1 MPTPL
6 YDVCVI
12 GSGAAGGIMTKEL
25 CEGGAKV
32 ILLEAG
38 AEVKPHQFRSHCWPS
53 DMQFRGYRNEKQDLF
68 YPGDVRDSIRY
79 QNSDRVS
86 VDRIRVLGGRTV
98 HWNAVVLRYSH
109 SDFREYTLNGFDTD
123 WPISYEEIAPYYER
137 IEQSIGVC
145 GNDDGIETLPA
156 GRHYL
161 PPLPLR
167 CSEQILRRETRGMGV
182 KVISV
187 RKALLTRDYD
197 NRPACHYCGHC
208 MDGCDV
214 SAIYSTPGSMLPKAR
229 RTGNLTLR
237 QNALAREILLDKTG
251 LARGV
256 SIVDRNTGG
265 EEEIR
270 ARIVVVC
277 CATIETARLLLN
289 SKSPSHPDGLAN
301 SSGVV
306 GRYLHGHS
314 SGAMHMYLKELE
326 GRPAG
331 NQDGA
336 LDQCLIPRWDTES
349 FRGTYDFQVNY
360 SGYMFPFQA
369 RSVRGYGSAFKKRVR
384 DMQPGFLM
392 LGGFCKVTSHADNRV
407 TVDPHTTDAHG
418 IPIPVVQF
426 RFHDMDKEIYSAMR
440 TSALEMSDR
449 LKAEVTSAPPAEPSG
464 FASHENGTVRMGTDP
479 KSSALNSFCQS
490 HDVKNLFVTDG
501 STFPSSAE
509 KNPTLTIMALSLRA
523 ADYIKDRRRKGEL

>member
-1 MPTPL
+1 MPSPI

-12 GSGAAGGIMTKEL
+12 GSGAAGGIVTKEL

-38 AEVKPHQFRSHCWPS
+38 SEVKPHEFRSHCWPYEMES
-53 DMQFRGYRNEKQDLF
+53 RGYRSEKQDLF
-68 YPGDVRDSIRY
+68 YQGDVRTSIRY
-79 QNSDRVS
+79 DQSDNVS

-98 HWNAVVLRYSH
+98 HWNAVVLRYSPT
-109 SDFREYTLNGFDTD
+109 DFRERSLNGIEAD
-123 WPISYEEIAPYYER
+123 WPFSYEEIAPYYDR
-137 IEQSIGVC
+137 IEKMIGVC
-145 GNDDGIETLPA
+145 GNDDGIDTLPA
-156 GRHYL
+156 GKHYL

-167 CSEQILRRETRGMGV
+167 CSEHILRRDIRGMGA

-187 RKALLTRDYD
+187 RKALLTKDYD

-237 QNALAREILLDKTG
+237 QNALAREILLDKAG

-256 SIVDRNTGG
+256 SIVDRTTGK

-270 ARIVVVC
+270 AKIVVVC
-277 CATIETARLLLN
+277 CASIESARLLLN
-289 SKSPSHPDGLAN
+289 SNGIAN

-314 SGAMHMYLKELE
+314 TGQMFLYLKELQ
-326 GRPAG
+326 GKSLG

-336 LDQCLIPRWDTES
+336 LDQCLIPRWDTKS
-349 FRGTYDFQVNY
+349 LKGTYDFQVNY

-369 RSVRGYGSAFKKRVR
+369 RAIRGYGSAFKQRVR
-384 DMQPGFLM
+384 EMEPGFLM
-392 LGGFCKVTSHADNRV
+392 MGGYCKVTAHPDNRV
-407 TVDPHTTDAHG
+407 TVDPDTKDKHG
-418 IPIPVVQF
+418 IPIPVVHF
-426 RFHDMDKEIYSAMR
+426 RFHDMDKEIYAEMR
-440 TSALEMSDR
+440 KSALEMTTM
-449 LKAEVTSAPPAEPSG
+449 LKVDVTATPPLLPSG
-464 FASHENGTVRMGTDP
+464 FASHENGTIRMGTDP
-479 KSSALNSFCQS
+479 KTSVLNGYCQS

-501 STFPSSAE
+501 STFPTSSE
-509 KNPTLTIMALSLRA
+509 KNPTLTIMAQSLRA
-523 ADYIKDRRRKGEL
+523 ADYIKDKRKRREL

>member
-1 MPTPL
+1 VPTPL

-12 GSGAAGGIMTKEL
+12 GSGAAGGIVTKEL

-38 AEVKPHQFRSHCWPS
+38 SEVKPSQFRSHCWPS
-53 DMQFRGYRNEKQDLF
+53 DMPFRGFRNEKQELF
-68 YPGDVRDSIRY
+68 YPPDLKDSIRY
-79 QNSDRVS
+79 ERSDNIS

-98 HWNAVVLRYSH
+98 HWNAVVLRYSPA
-109 SDFREYTLNGFDTD
+109 DLREYSLNGIDVD
-123 WPISYEEIAPYYER
+123 WPLTYEELAPYYER
-137 IEQSIGVC
+137 IEQMIGVC

-167 CSEQILRRETRGMGV
+167 CSEQILHRDIAGMGP

-237 QNALAREILLDKTG
+237 QNALAREITLDKSG

-256 SIVDRNTGG
+256 SIIDRVTGR

-289 SKSPSHPDGLAN
+289 SNGLAN
-301 SSGVV
+301 SSGVI

-314 SGAMHMYLKELE
+314 VGGLQIYLTELQ
-326 GRPAG
+326 GKPPS

-336 LDQCLIPRWDTES
+336 LDQCLIPRWDTKS
-349 FRGTYDFQVNY
+349 WRGTYDFQVNY

-369 RSVRGYGSAFKKRVR
+369 HAVRGYGSSFKQRVR
-384 DMQPGFLM
+384 EMQSGFLM
-392 LGGFCKVTSHADNRV
+392 AGGFCKVTAHPDNRV
-407 TVDPHTTDAHG
+407 TVDPNRKDAHG
-418 IPIPVVQF
+418 IPIPVVHF
-426 RFHDMDKEIYSAMR
+426 RYSEMDKEIYASMRSSAIAI
-440 TSALEMSDR
+440 TER
-449 LKAEVTSAPPAEPSG
+449 LKGDVTQLPPIAPSG
-464 FASHENGTVRMGTDP
+464 FASHENGTVRMGSDKKT
-479 KSSALNSFCQS
+479 SALNSYCQS

-501 STFPSSAE
+501 STFPTSSE

-523 ADYIKDRRRKGEL
+523 ADYIKERRKRGEL